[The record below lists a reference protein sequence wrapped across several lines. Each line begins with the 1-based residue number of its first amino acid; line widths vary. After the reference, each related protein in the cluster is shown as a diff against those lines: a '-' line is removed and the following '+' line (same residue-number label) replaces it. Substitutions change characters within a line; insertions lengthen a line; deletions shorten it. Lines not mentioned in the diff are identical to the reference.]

1 MGDVFWMRE
10 ISKKKRDGRGG
21 SDDNYKSKYGAFGNE
36 TMAHIKYEGSSRRSY
51 IFVFKQKNVR
61 GTQPCVVVGKTM
73 LMGWSGEECSE
84 SGKLAFSCPGYWV
97 DSLIWICAH
106 FVWM

>member
-1 MGDVFWMRE
+1 MFSILNHWDGFDGAEFMGDVFWMRE

-51 IFVFKQKNVR
+51 IFVFKQKNV
-61 GTQPCVVVGKTM
+61 
-73 LMGWSGEECSE
+73 
-84 SGKLAFSCPGYWV
+84 
-97 DSLIWICAH
+97 
-106 FVWM
+106 